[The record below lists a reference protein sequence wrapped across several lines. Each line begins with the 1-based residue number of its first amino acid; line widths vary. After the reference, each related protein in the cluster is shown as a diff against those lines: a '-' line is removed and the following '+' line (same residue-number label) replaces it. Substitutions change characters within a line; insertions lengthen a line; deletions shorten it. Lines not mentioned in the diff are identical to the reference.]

1 MFEKRQVIDT
11 TISVL
16 VELPYFILP
25 VEYSS
30 ETQAI
35 HLVGALTS
43 GGTDNIMK
51 LLVFSL

>member
-30 ETQAI
+30 ETLAI

-43 GGTDNIMK
+43 GGTDTIMK